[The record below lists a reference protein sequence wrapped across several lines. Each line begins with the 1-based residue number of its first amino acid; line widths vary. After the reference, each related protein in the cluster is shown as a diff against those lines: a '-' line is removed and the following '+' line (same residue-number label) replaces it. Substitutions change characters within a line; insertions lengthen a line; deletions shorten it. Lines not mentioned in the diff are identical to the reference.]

1 MLTEILLAA
10 AKDIA
15 KEYAKSFIAKIL
27 DSLQQSESENDN
39 TIIGGKLDIRI

>member
-10 AKDIA
+10 VKDIA

-27 DSLQQSESENDN
+27 DSMQQSESPNDN
-39 TIIGGKLDIRI
+39 SIVGGKLDIRI